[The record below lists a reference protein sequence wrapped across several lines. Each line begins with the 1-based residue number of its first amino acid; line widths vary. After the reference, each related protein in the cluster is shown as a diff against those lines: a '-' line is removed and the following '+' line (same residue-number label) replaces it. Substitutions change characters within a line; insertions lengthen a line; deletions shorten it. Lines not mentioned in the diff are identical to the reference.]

1 MRERIVEDWLS
12 RINERGYQAA
22 FGQILAANGDK
33 VLRLSHSPFEHGK
46 DVLSVTS
53 TGEVHAYQLKDGDI
67 GLKEWD
73 KGYAQVCAL
82 VEILPV
88 HPSLPAQY
96 TYRPRLVT
104 NGIFSDPTLDRIHQT
119 NASWERRGLPKLEVR
134 DGRWMH
140 RELMSLSTDFWPI
153 NPPDVRLFRRLY
165 LVDGRGDFDPQA
177 FARFMR
183 VILAGEFAVTDL
195 ERRTAAANIFCS
207 YILGEFYG
215 QNDHWSVFRG
225 WTMTAAAIAW
235 AHERLAAENERMHAS
250 FILARDAAED
260 ALNALSKECRNQD
273 TFKPT
278 LFEWDEYTRL
288 RNTVALGAWAARCLL
303 TLEDQESG
311 SACVEM
317 MKSFLRDRRIVF
329 WGESAFPFICS
340 MAWLLEQREEIEQ
353 SEQLLVDWLL
363 AIINKQQRESE
374 EPLPDPYVSAEDV
387 LKQMVEKMSDVG
399 PSRPKAIQSYCLFP
413 LVLLLVRRD
422 RRDLL
427 SEVWKRLSR
436 ITMTVFEYDSPAGY
450 LEWICETGIERDF
463 VFMQPQSYRDLEDL
477 AGKPPIHKL
486 PSVLREDP
494 RFRLMF
500 FLAFPHRLAW
510 SIVGSLDHELLNG
523 ESAD

>member
-22 FGQILAANGDK
+22 FAQILAAKGDK
-33 VLRLSHSPFEHGK
+33 VLRLSHSPYEHGK

-53 TGEVHAYQLKDGDI
+53 AGEVHAYQLKGGDI
-67 GLKEWD
+67 GLKEWE

-82 VEILPV
+82 VETLPV
-88 HPSLPAQY
+88 HPSLPAHY

-104 NGIFSDPTLDRIHQT
+104 NGTFSDPTLDRIHQT
-119 NASWERRGLPKLEVR
+119 NASWERRGLPKLELR

-140 RELMSLSTDFWPI
+140 RELTSLSTDFWPI
-153 NPPDVRLFRRLY
+153 NPPDVRLFRALY

-183 VILAGEFAVTDL
+183 VILFGEFTVTDL
-195 ERRTAAANIFCS
+195 ERRAAAANIFCS

-225 WTMTAAAIAW
+225 WTMTAAAIAC
-235 AHERLAAENERMHAS
+235 ARERTAAENVPMHAS

-260 ALNALSKECRNQD
+260 ALNSLSKECRDQD
-273 TFKPT
+273 AFKPT
-278 LFEWDEYTRL
+278 RLEWDEYTRV
-288 RNTVALGAWAARCLL
+288 RNTVALGVWAASCLL
-303 TLEDQESG
+303 NLKDQESG
-311 SACVEM
+311 TACVER
-317 MKSFLRDRRIVF
+317 MKSFLRERRIVF

-340 MAWLLEQREEIEQ
+340 MAWLLEQREEVEQ
-353 SEQLLVDWLL
+353 SERLLVDWLM
-363 AIINKQQRESE
+363 AIINKQQPESE
-374 EPLPDPYVSAEDV
+374 DPLPDPYVSAEDV
-387 LKQMVEKMSDVG
+387 LKQMAEKVSDDG
-399 PSRPKAIQSYCLFP
+399 PSRRKAIQSYSLFP

-422 RRDLL
+422 HRELL

-436 ITMTVFEYDSPAGY
+436 ITMSVFEYESPAGY
-450 LEWICETGIERDF
+450 LEWTCEKGIERDF
-463 VFMQPQSYRDLEDL
+463 IFMQPQSYRELDDL
-477 AGKPPIHKL
+477 ASKPPTHKL
-486 PSVLREDP
+486 PSALREDL

-510 SIVGSLDHELLNG
+510 SIVGSLDHEFLKEG
-523 ESAD
+523 VD